1 MLKTQRTR
9 IIALALT
16 TFVGGGALV
25 ACGAGEDP
33 LANGGKG
40 NEGGNDSSSITVGAA
55 NFPESEIIGQ
65 IYTVALRD
73 AGMNVTFKGGI
84 GARDVYLKALEK
96 GDIDVVPEYS
106 GNVAQFYAQGKPE
119 EKDLQPGATAKDVT
133 NALKGVLPNGV
144 EAGKAA
150 QAESKDSYRVTKE
163 FAEKNK
169 VTSLEDLAKY
179 VDEKPAIL
187 GGNPELKERPYGP
200 KGLESEYGVRAT
212 KLKFRGISDSG
223 GPLTVT
229 ALANGDIDVADIY
242 TTSPVV
248 DKSGKAVD
256 TVELKDPKCLVLAQ
270 QVLPLFHTDKLNDE
284 AKKKLED
291 VQKQL
296 TTEDLKSM
304 NERNAGAEK
313 AEPEQIANDWLESKG
328 LAKK

>member
-1 MLKTQRTR
+1 MLKTHHNRVV
-9 IIALALT
+9 ALT
-16 TFVGGGALV
+16 LTAMLGGGALV
-25 ACGAGEDP
+25 ACGSNEDP

-40 NEGGNDSSSITVGAA
+40 TDGGNSSQTITVGSA
-55 NFPESEIIGQ
+55 NFPESEIVGQ
-65 IYTVALRD
+65 IYTIVLKD
-73 AGMNVTFKGGI
+73 AGMNVSFKGGI

-106 GNVAQFYAQGKPE
+106 GNVAQFYAKGKAQE
-119 EKDLQPGATAKDVT
+119 SALKPGASPEDVT
-133 NALKGVLPNGV
+133 NALQESLPNGI
-144 EAGKAA
+144 EAGPAA

-163 FAEKNK
+163 FSEKNK
-169 VTSLEDLAKY
+169 VTTLEELAKY
-179 VDEKPAIL
+179 VENKSITM

-200 KGLESEYGVRAT
+200 KGLESEYGMKSLNVN
-212 KLKFRGISDSG
+212 FRGISDGG

-248 DKSGKAVD
+248 DKSGKPVD
-256 TVELKDPKCLVLAQ
+256 VVELKDPKRLILAQ
-270 QVLPLFHTDKLNDE
+270 QVLPLYRSAKLSDE

-296 TTEDLKSM
+296 TTEDLKAM
-304 NERNAGAEK
+304 NERNSGAEK
-313 AEPEQIANDWLESKG
+313 AEPEQIAQDWLESKG